1 MTTRYQIS
9 VVIPTYQRRASVE
22 RALRALAQ
30 QTMRPIKYEVIVSI
44 DGSDDGTRDMVAQ
57 FPTPYRLRSLWQ
69 PNRGRAAACNAGID
83 AADGEVIVLLDDD
96 MEAAPGF
103 LMGHYKA
110 HDAGERLGVL
120 GAAPIHIE
128 PSSPP
133 LVKYIGSGFNSR
145 LQRFAQPGYTIQ
157 FKEAYTGNF
166 SIRRS
171 VMRRVGAFDEDFK
184 VYGYE
189 DYELALRL
197 AQAGVRLIYCAGA
210 LAHQHYRKDFA
221 GLARDSIASGRT
233 AVLFASKHA
242 GAFRDLKLSHRPE
255 WSPLRRLFHTGLLA
269 LSKFWPGTPDGVIAF
284 VRWLERREPARLD
297 LYYTLALEYCY
308 WLGAQSALR
317 ENRRTGRGLA
327 SLPQGLS

>member
-1 MTTRYQIS
+1 
-9 VVIPTYQRRASVE
+9 
-22 RALRALAQ
+22 
-30 QTMRPIKYEVIVSI
+30 MRPTEYEVIVSI
-44 DGSDDGTRDMVAQ
+44 DGSDDGTRDVVAQ

-69 PNRGRAAACNAGID
+69 PNRGRAAACNAGIE
-83 AADGEVIVLLDDD
+83 AADGEVIILLDDD

-103 LMGHYKA
+103 LMGHHKA
-110 HDAGERLGVL
+110 HAAGEGLGVL
-120 GAAPIHIE
+120 GAAPIHVE

-145 LQRFAQPGYTIQ
+145 LERFAQPGYAIQ

-166 SIRRS
+166 SIRRG
-171 VMRRVGAFDEDFK
+171 VIRRVGGFDEDFK

-197 AQAGVRLIYCAGA
+197 TQAGVRLTYSAEA
-210 LAHQHYRKDFA
+210 LAYQHYHKDFA
-221 GLARDSIASGRT
+221 SLARNSIAKGQT

-242 GAFRDLKLSHRPE
+242 GVFQDLKLSNRRG
-255 WSPLRRLFHTGLLA
+255 WSPLRRLFHAGLLA
-269 LSKFWPGTPDGVIAF
+269 LSKFWPRTTDGVIAF
-284 VRWLERREPARLD
+284 VRWLEQREPARLD
-297 LYYTLALEYCY
+297 LYYTLALEHCC

>member
-1 MTTRYQIS
+1 
-9 VVIPTYQRRASVE
+9 
-22 RALRALAQ
+22 
-30 QTMRPIKYEVIVSI
+30 MRPTEYEVIVSI

-103 LMGHYKA
+103 LMGHHKA
-110 HDAGERLGVL
+110 HVVGERLGVL
-120 GAAPIHIE
+120 GAAPIHLE

-145 LQRFAQPGYTIQ
+145 LYRFAQPGYAIQ

-171 VMRRVGAFDEDFK
+171 VIRRVGAFDEDFRI
-184 VYGYE
+184 YGYE

-197 AQAGVRLIYCAGA
+197 TQAGVRLIYSPEA
-210 LAHQHYRKDFA
+210 LAYQYYDKDLA
-221 GLARDSIASGRT
+221 DLARDGIANGRT

-242 GAFRDLKLSHRPE
+242 GVFRDLKLNNRRH
-255 WSPLRRLFHTGLLA
+255 WSPLRRLFHTSLLA
-269 LSKFWPGTPDGVIAF
+269 LSEFWPGTTGAIIAV
-284 VRWLERREPARLD
+284 VRWLEQREPARLD
-297 LYYTLALEYCY
+297 LYYTLALEHCY
-308 WLGAQSALR
+308 WLGARSALR

-327 SLPQGLS
+327 SLPQGSS

>member
-1 MTTRYQIS
+1 MK
-9 VVIPTYQRRASVE
+9 PTQ
-22 RALRALAQ
+22 
-30 QTMRPIKYEVIVSI
+30 YEVIVSI
-44 DGSDDGTRDMVAQ
+44 DGSNDGTREMVAQ
-57 FPTPYRLRSLWQ
+57 FPTPYKLRSLWQ
-69 PNRGRAAACNAGID
+69 SNRGRAAACNAGID

-103 LMGHYKA
+103 LMGHHRA
-110 HDAGERLGVL
+110 HVAGERLGVL
-120 GAAPIHIE
+120 GAAPIRVE

-145 LQRFAQPGYTIQ
+145 LERFARPGYTIH

-171 VMRRVGAFDEDFK
+171 VIRRVGAFDEDFQ

-197 AQAGVRLIYCAGA
+197 VQASVRLIYSAEA
-210 LAHQHYRKDFA
+210 LAYQHYHKDFA
-221 GLARDSIASGRT
+221 GLARDSIAKGQT

-242 GAFRDLKLSHRPE
+242 GVFRDLKLCHRRH
-255 WSPLRRLFHTGLLA
+255 WSPPRRLFHAGLLT
-269 LSKFWPGTPDGVIAF
+269 LSEYWTGTPDGVVAF
-284 VRWLERREPARLD
+284 VRWLEQREPARLD
-297 LYYTLALEYCY
+297 LYYTLALEYFY
-308 WLGAQSALR
+308 WLGAQSALC
-317 ENRRTGRGLA
+317 ENRRTGRGLV